1 METDKRYFL
10 EGLFIIVILVAAALF
25 AVWLTTSG
33 HRDDVPY
40 RIHFTES
47 VSGLTIGDPVKF
59 HGVDVGNVKA
69 LAIDDTDPRRVQV
82 DVALRKD
89 TPVKT
94 DTKATLKFK
103 GITGVI
109 FIELTGGAADA
120 KTLLAATPAGQIP
133 EIPAEKSTIATL
145 FDELPKVIAK
155 FSTLEDRAGK
165 VVTDVSGLTSKIKEN
180 PSVLVWG
187 SKGKAQEKSP
197 DKASDKAPDRG
208 K

>member
-1 METDKRYFL
+1 METDKRYFI
-10 EGLFIIVILVAAALF
+10 EGLFIIVISVAAAMF

-33 HRDDVPY
+33 HRDDVLY
-40 RIHFTES
+40 RMHFTES
-47 VSGLTIGDPVKF
+47 VSGLTVGDPVKF
-59 HGVDVGNVKA
+59 HGVEVGNVKT
-69 LAIDDTDPRRVQV
+69 LAIDEADPRRVQV

-94 DTKATLKFK
+94 DTRATLKFK

-120 KTLLAATPAGQIP
+120 KTLVAATPEGQVP
-133 EIPAEKSTIATL
+133 EIPSEKSTIATL

-155 FSTLEDRAGK
+155 FSSLEEKAGK
-165 VVTDVSGLTSKIKEN
+165 IVSDVSGLTSKIKDN

-187 SKGKAQEKSP
+187 SKDKKEKTPAEKTTVTGK
-197 DKASDKAPDRG
+197 
-208 K
+208 